1 MHGKLVKCQSS
12 QTQSENKEKLF
23 QELSKQTL
31 YFCIWGQVVHAL
43 EWELFVAVLS
53 PVFKLLPSKSKVL
66 YASDG
71 EIHAMCSS
79 KKKKKKMLEGEFHV
93 TRLGH

>member
-1 MHGKLVKCQSS
+1 MHGKLVKCQRS

-31 YFCIWGQVVHAL
+31 HFYIWGKVVHSL

-53 PVFKLLPSKSKVL
+53 PVFKLLPF
-66 YASDG
+66 
-71 EIHAMCSS
+71 
-79 KKKKKKMLEGEFHV
+79 KK
-93 TRLGH
+93 

>member
-12 QTQSENKEKLF
+12 QTQSANTEKLF

-31 YFCIWGQVVHAL
+31 HFSIWGKVVRAL

-53 PVFKLLPSKSKVL
+53 PVFKLLPFK
-66 YASDG
+66 
-71 EIHAMCSS
+71 E
-79 KKKKKKMLEGEFHV
+79 
-93 TRLGH
+93 